1 MKLQNT
7 ASFLVLLA
15 APASVSSS
23 SSTSS
28 LIHCLLNADPSAY
41 SSCCTAAD
49 DSSSPICKYLA
60 CEMGELPPDQCSCS
74 TLTSFCGEVQQAD
87 NVVVPPICEP
97 SLECCS
103 VDENTGESSASNEE
117 FQSCMAEA
125 AGEMEPTSFLELN
138 SHLVEEKKVAEKPA
152 VVGAVMEEN
161 ASYRVGGVSMVA
173 VAAFGA
179 AFHLL

>member
-1 MKLQNT
+1 
-7 ASFLVLLA
+7 
-15 APASVSSS
+15 
-23 SSTSS
+23 
-28 LIHCLLNADPSAY
+28 
-41 SSCCTAAD
+41 
-49 DSSSPICKYLA
+49 
-60 CEMGELPPDQCSCS
+60 
-74 TLTSFCGEVQQAD
+74 
-87 NVVVPPICEP
+87 
-97 SLECCS
+97 
-103 VDENTGESSASNEE
+103 
-117 FQSCMAEA
+117 MAEA